1 MVSSFLPTRLS
12 DTRDFTGA
20 SEKAKT
26 DTTQFKFAQIPTRPP
41 AAFTTVV
48 FSGLEPRGS
57 FLFGN
62 PCFTCQPKCSFFN
75 VSGTYLFSVPGWMK
89 LPGHLC
95 SHLAAKS
102 CAPEPLYVRNGI
114 PSSFSNSRPSSSVGA
129 VVTTVTFSPRVSL
142 TLS

>member
-1 MVSSFLPTRLS
+1 MVSGFLPTRLS
-12 DTRDFTGA
+12 DPGNFPGA
-20 SEKAKT
+20 SEEAKT
-26 DTTQFKFAQIPTRPP
+26 DTTQFKLAQIPPRPP
-41 AAFTTVV
+41 ATFAAVV

-62 PCFTCQPKCSFFN
+62 PCFTCQPKCSFSN
-75 VSGTYLFSVPGWMK
+75 VSGTYLFRVSGWMK

-95 SHLAAKS
+95 SHFAAYP
-102 CAPEPLYVRNGI
+102 CAPEVIYVRNGI

>member
-20 SEKAKT
+20 SEEAKT
-26 DTTQFKFAQIPTRPP
+26 DTTQFKLAEIPTRPP
-41 AAFTTVV
+41 ATFTTVV
-48 FSGLEPRGS
+48 FSGLKPRGS

-62 PCFTCQPKCSFFN
+62 PCFTCQPKCSFSY
-75 VSGTYLFSVPGWMK
+75 VSETYLVSVSGWMK

-95 SHLAAKS
+95 SDLAAKPS
-102 CAPEPLYVRNGI
+102 ATEPIYVRNGI